1 MEDIETDL
9 RRAATEIRE
18 AGHAGWGNA
27 AEQGAGRIAT
37 LRARVAELDEAYEAM
52 ISLCHDAEKRADTAK
67 DEADALR
74 EVIKWMWRRC
84 KIVLWPLRW
93 APPAYPLRWAPPA
106 YPLEHDES
114 ARKDS
119 RNAIEHEMRRELAA
133 LRGEEG

>member
-1 MEDIETDL
+1 MNEL
-9 RRAATEIRE
+9 SK
-18 AGHAGWGNA
+18 
-27 AEQGAGRIAT
+27 

-52 ISLCHDAEKRADTAK
+52 ISLCHDAEKRAETAK

-84 KIVLWPLRW
+84 KIVLWPQS
-93 APPAYPLRWAPPA
+93 AASQ

-114 ARKDS
+114 AWKDS

>member
-1 MEDIETDL
+1 MQL
-9 RRAATEIRE
+9 RAKTRNTLLLAKLL
-18 AGHAGWGNA
+18 WL
-27 AEQGAGRIAT
+27 AEPNMNELSK

-84 KIVLWPLRW
+84 KIVCWPQRW
-93 APPAYPLRWAPPA
+93 DPPA

-119 RNAIEHEMRRELAA
+119 REAIEHEMRQELAA
-133 LRGEEG
+133 LRGEDAP